1 MASIYT
7 QTTLEVD
14 SETAWT
20 ALRQVG
26 EAHKLFAPVL
36 TDGRLNGDTRTVTFA
51 NGMVVRE
58 RILDIDNE
66 RKRVAYTVLDGPGMA
81 YHHAS
86 MQIVHAGGGRCHFIW
101 ITDFLPGE
109 LAETLTPLIEQGTEA
124 LKRNLEARQTAA
136 AAAPAG

>member
-1 MASIYT
+1 MASIHK
-7 QTTLEVD
+7 QTALEVD
-14 SETAWT
+14 CETAW
-20 ALRQVG
+20 AVLRQVG

-58 RILDIDNE
+58 QILDVDNE

-86 MQIVHAGGGRCHFIW
+86 MELADAGAGRCQFVW
-101 ITDFLPGE
+101 VTDFLPSE
-109 LAETLTPLIEQGTEA
+109 LAGTLRPLIDQGTEA
-124 LKRNLEARQTAA
+124 LKRNLEALRRTPAA
-136 AAAPAG
+136 AAGS

>member
-20 ALRQVG
+20 ALRHV
-26 EAHKLFAPVL
+26 EDAHKLFAPVL

-58 RILDIDNE
+58 RILDVDNE
-66 RKRVAYTVLDGPGMA
+66 RKRVAYTVLDGPGMM

-86 MQIVHAGGGRCHFIW
+86 MQIVDAGGGRCRFIW
-101 ITDFLPGE
+101 ITDFLPGD
-109 LAETLTPLIEQGTEA
+109 LAQTLTPLIEQGTDA
-124 LKRNLEARQTAA
+124 LKRNLDARQTAA
-136 AAAPAG
+136 AAGS

>member
-1 MASIYT
+1 MASIYK

-20 ALRQVG
+20 ALREVG
-26 EAHKLFAPVL
+26 DAHKLFAPVL

-58 RILDIDNE
+58 RILDVDNE
-66 RKRVAYTVLDGPGMA
+66 RKRVAYTVLDGPGMT

-86 MQIVHAGGGRCHFIW
+86 MQIVDAGGGRCRFIW
-101 ITDFLPGE
+101 ITDFLPGD
-109 LAETLTPLIEQGTEA
+109 LAQTLTPLIEQGTDA
-124 LKRNLEARQTAA
+124 LKRNLDARQTAA